1 MATLIDLNT
10 TTWTEIGT
18 NLTTAIIQ
26 IEGRDAEVFIGGSTP
41 ANSVIGYTIPADVPV
56 SLPSIAALGG
66 GVWAKGDGSARYD
79 TA

>member
-1 MATLIDLNT
+1 MATLIVLNT

-26 IEGRDAEVFIGGSTP
+26 IKGRDAEVFIGGSAP
-41 ANSVIGYTIPADVPV
+41 ANNVIGYTIPADTPV
-56 SLPSIAALGG
+56 SLPSLAALGG
-66 GVWAKGDGSARYD
+66 GVWAKGSESARYD

>member
-1 MATLIDLNT
+1 MATLIALNT

-26 IEGRDAEVFIGGSTP
+26 ITGRDAQVFIGGSTP
-41 ANSVIGYTIPADVPV
+41 ANDVVGYIIPADVPV
-56 SLPSIAALGG
+56 SLPSIATLGG
-66 GVWAKGDGSARYD
+66 GVWAKGAGSARYD